1 MLRDNELQL
10 GFSPEDTT
18 KALQVLS
25 KLIPYVIPEN
35 LVLVGGLARTHHLLR
50 RGVSFLQRPFND
62 LDLMIKDSTDL
73 NPSVTDEFLIAHYH
87 LRRYPHYHLPKN
99 TSFFTELVD
108 PQTRVVID
116 VFDYYHNPVYP
127 EEVQVSGLTLKVRS
141 AEDQLTKT
149 AYDLMKITKGNNL
162 YPKEFDSADQ
172 LLQIVDLEKAD
183 AIWRMKYAS
192 LYPFPLA
199 EAIHRAKEEATRH
212 PERVFEFHNRRIKPF
227 VCLECTEVPGF
238 SIAPKEDIIKVLGY
252 AYKI

>member
-1 MLRDNELQL
+1 MTRDNELQL
-10 GFSPEDTT
+10 GFSSEDTQ

-25 KLIPYVIPEN
+25 KLIPYVVPEN
-35 LVLVGGLARTHHLLR
+35 LVLVGGLARRYHLLR
-50 RGVSFLQRPFND
+50 SDVSFPQRPFND
-62 LDLMIKDSTDL
+62 LDLMIKDRTDL
-73 NPSVTDEFLIAHYH
+73 NPSVTDKFLIAHYH
-87 LRRYPHYHLPKN
+87 LPRN
-99 TSFFTELVD
+99 TSFFAQLVD
-108 PQTRVVID
+108 PQTKVAID
-116 VFDYYHNPVYP
+116 VFDYYHSPVDP
-127 EEVQVSGLTLKVRS
+127 EEVQVNGLALKIRS

-172 LLQIVDLEKAD
+172 LLQMVDLEKAD

-212 PERVFEFHNRRIKPF
+212 PERVFEFHNRRTEPF

-238 SIAPKEDIIKVLGY
+238 PIAPKEEVIKTLGY